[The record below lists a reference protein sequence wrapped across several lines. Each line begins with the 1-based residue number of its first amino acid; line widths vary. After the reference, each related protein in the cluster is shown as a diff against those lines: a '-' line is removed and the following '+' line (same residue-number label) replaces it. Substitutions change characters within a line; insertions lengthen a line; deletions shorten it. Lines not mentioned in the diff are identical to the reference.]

1 MTHTDPTEINGTQ
14 PQSPVA
20 EDAAKT
26 PDEKNAPQPAP
37 KYRFPTIIDLLA
49 LLGVWYLL
57 QLVGLLAARL
67 AGFDFPEWDILRGN
81 VAPTPEQQDAL
92 ARFTAFTYLV
102 TMGLMIGFTLLYRR
116 LRHGTTK
123 TLRFSARGLNP
134 ILLLWGLV
142 MMLAAG
148 VVIEPVVDL
157 LPMPSSAV
165 YGRGFWAIV
174 TLVVMA
180 PVLEEILCRGI
191 ILESI
196 RAKYG
201 VVAALFLSAAF
212 FAVLHGH
219 PALAVNAF
227 VMGMILGFIYIE
239 TNSIFSVIL
248 LHALNNGAAFLLIMV
263 GLDGA
268 TMRSVIANDTLYT
281 IVYVVALA
289 LFAASG
295 YMIYRLLARAKKLDK
310 KATR

>member
-1 MTHTDPTEINGTQ
+1 M
-14 PQSPVA
+14 
-20 EDAAKT
+20 
-26 PDEKNAPQPAP
+26 
-37 KYRFPTIIDLLA
+37 
-49 LLGVWYLL
+49 L
-57 QLVGLLAARL
+57 QFVGLLAARL
-67 AGFDFPEWDILRGN
+67 AGFDFPDWDLLRGN

-102 TMGLMIGFTLLYRR
+102 TMGLMILFTLFYRR
-116 LRHGTTK
+116 LRHGTRK

-134 ILLLWGLV
+134 VLLLWGLV

-148 VVIEPVVDL
+148 IVIEPVVEL

-165 YGRGFWAIV
+165 YGRGFWAII

-180 PVLEEILCRGI
+180 PLLEEFLCRGI
-191 ILESI
+191 ILESV

-201 VVAALFLSAAF
+201 VVAALFLSSAF

-227 VMGMILGFIYIE
+227 VMGLILG
-239 TNSIFSVIL
+239 
-248 LHALNNGAAFLLIMV
+248 LNNGAAFLLIMV

-268 TMRSVIANDTLYT
+268 TIRSVIGSDTLYT
-281 IVYVVALA
+281 IVYVVALV

-295 YMIYRLLARAKKLDK
+295 YMIYRSLARVKKLDK
-310 KATR
+310 NTIR

>member
-14 PQSPVA
+14 PQPSVA

-26 PDEKNAPQPAP
+26 PDEKNAPQSAL

-116 LRHGTTK
+116 FRHGTSK

-227 VMGMILGFIYIE
+227 VMGLILGFIYIE

-295 YMIYRLLARAKKLDK
+295 YMIYRLLARVKKLDK
-310 KATR
+310 NTIR

>member
-1 MTHTDPTEINGTQ
+1 MAHTDSTTPSDVRPQAPVGDTPGTSDRGQ
-14 PQSPVA
+14 
-20 EDAAKT
+20 T
-26 PDEKNAPQPAP
+26 PQPAH
-37 KYRFPTIIDLLA
+37 KYRFPTLVDLLA
-49 LLGVWYLL
+49 LVGIWYLL
-57 QLVGLLAARL
+57 QFVGLLAARL
-67 AGFDFPEWDILRGN
+67 AGFDFPDWDLLRGN

-102 TMGLMIGFTLLYRR
+102 TMGLMILFTLFYRR
-116 LRHGTTK
+116 LRHGTRK

-134 ILLLWGLV
+134 VLLLWGLV

-148 VVIEPVVDL
+148 IVIEPVVEL

-165 YGRGFWAIV
+165 YGRGFWAII

-180 PVLEEILCRGI
+180 PLLEEFLCRGI
-191 ILESI
+191 ILESV

-201 VVAALFLSAAF
+201 VVAALFLSSAF

-227 VMGMILGFIYIE
+227 VMGLILGFIYIE
-239 TNSIFSVIL
+239 TNSIFSVVL
-248 LHALNNGAAFLLIMV
+248 LHAMNNGAAFLLIMV

-268 TMRSVIANDTLYT
+268 TIRSVIGSDTLYT
-281 IVYVVALA
+281 IVYVVALV

-310 KATR
+310 NTIR